1 MNLNFINLST
11 NNSSSFPLN
20 FVYEKKQIKNPV
32 NHFFRSS
39 MRHWSS
45 QQLNFSLIAF
55 FNLHVNNRDRFTALW
70 YSSQRGHERNFKSRP
85 ASIFKIRGLQKCF
98 LSRFHVRT
106 QLWSYCWGLSLIPYH
121 HWVQIS
127 KEKINFSK
135 LICNPAGLPTVQVQ
149 YLTRNWWPFGVS
161 NHSRKEPDRKLRY
174 EIARHL
180 IPLNDTTFPTHSL
193 LPLPLCCSFN
203 R

>member
-98 LSRFHVRT
+98 LSRFH
-106 QLWSYCWGLSLIPYH
+106 
-121 HWVQIS
+121 IS

-180 IPLNDTTFPTHSL
+180 IPLNDTAFPTHSL